1 VYTIDA
7 TLDLIEEAERALDAG
22 DADAEDKVVLALEAM
37 KQSAA
42 LVKGEAMLSR
52 RYREA
57 AAAARVLIAAD
68 RPPGDPLLRD
78 AIAHALSLAPDDQRA
93 RWQAMLDAVDA
104 GHTLRFKIRTPT
116 GTLTPE
122 LFSEVES
129 IFTPH

>member
-1 VYTIDA
+1 
-7 TLDLIEEAERALDAG
+7 
-22 DADAEDKVVLALEAM
+22 
-37 KQSAA
+37 
-42 LVKGEAMLSR
+42 MLSP
-52 RYREA
+52 RYRRA

-78 AIAHALSLAPDDQRA
+78 AIARALDLAPTDAERH
-93 RWQAMLDAVDA
+93 RWQAYLDAVDA
-104 GHTLRFKIRTPT
+104 GHTIRFKIRTPT